1 MKRETNFKLLIVIIS
16 TTLSIYCIEIFFL
29 YKNKVNETVLEAYK
43 IELVEEYL
51 KPDPQIVPM
60 IYPFNFVNKKDK
72 EIFPLSGISKKET
85 IMSNE
90 NGYLAKYF
98 SDRFGFN
105 NPDNVWDLKEIDF
118 VLIGDSFTH
127 GMSVLDKDT
136 IRGNI
141 ENKTGKGVI
150 SLGYSGNGP
159 LIELATLKEYLPL
172 TNSKRVIWIYYE
184 GNDLEDLLFEKTNS
198 TLRNYLTN
206 KKNFQELNLI
216 QNIINKKLL
225 IFLHEQLKK
234 KKKKYFVKT
243 VTDFIKIKNLRNFIF
258 NISLSEK
265 NIYKI
270 PQDFKKTL
278 QEAKRFT
285 EQKNSK
291 FYFVYMPEKRRYEK
305 KFEDNLKFRHY
316 KEVLEIVK
324 SLNIDVIDLNK
335 NLLKKE
341 SKPLSLFS
349 EGGPHLNEMGYKL
362 SSEIILDKIN
372 IVEK

>member
-1 MKRETNFKLLIVIIS
+1 MK
-16 TTLSIYCIEIFFL
+16 YFFF

-51 KPDPQIVPM
+51 KPDPQLVPM
-60 IYPFNFVNKKDK
+60 IYPFNFVNKKDQ

-159 LIELATLKEYLPL
+159 LIELATLKEYCL
-172 TNSKRVIWIYYE
+172 
-184 GNDLEDLLFEKTNS
+184 
-198 TLRNYLTN
+198 
-206 KKNFQELNLI
+206 
-216 QNIINKKLL
+216 
-225 IFLHEQLKK
+225 
-234 KKKKYFVKT
+234 
-243 VTDFIKIKNLRNFIF
+243 
-258 NISLSEK
+258 
-265 NIYKI
+265 
-270 PQDFKKTL
+270 
-278 QEAKRFT
+278 
-285 EQKNSK
+285 
-291 FYFVYMPEKRRYEK
+291 
-305 KFEDNLKFRHY
+305 
-316 KEVLEIVK
+316 
-324 SLNIDVIDLNK
+324 
-335 NLLKKE
+335 
-341 SKPLSLFS
+341 
-349 EGGPHLNEMGYKL
+349 
-362 SSEIILDKIN
+362 
-372 IVEK
+372 